1 VVSNRVATTS
11 WSAEKGER
19 GFESYRKTTYDRI
32 NKVQQPKW
40 KVGDEVLIRKSVKRG
55 SPRVVT
61 KHRFEGPY
69 IIEEI
74 IKGRP
79 DVGTAYMLRNKERA
93 KAIRNLVSNNRLKAY
108 NVDRQEFT
116 ERLPRI
122 QTSEDKEDI
131 LNGAADNTPGEAKLV
146 EILSEHKIDP
156 SAKKQYLVRFTDK
169 RNYLCDWVNKALM
182 DHYKA
187 KRTKDTSAQ

>member
-1 VVSNRVATTS
+1 
-11 WSAEKGER
+11 
-19 GFESYRKTTYDRI
+19 
-32 NKVQQPKW
+32 
-40 KVGDEVLIRKSVKRG
+40 
-55 SPRVVT
+55 
-61 KHRFEGPY
+61 
-69 IIEEI
+69 
-74 IKGRP
+74 
-79 DVGTAYMLRNKERA
+79 MLRNKETA

-131 LNGAADNTPGEAKLV
+131 LNGAADNTPGEAKLA

-156 SAKKQYLVRFTDK
+156 SAKKQYLVCFTDK